1 MKTRPGAIRDI
12 DQPSAIEI
20 HIVGLNHL
28 FGSTTF
34 RALLCRSRDIMA
46 HLSGL
51 KWIRN
56 IDDS

>member
-1 MKTRPGAIRDI
+1 MKTSPGAIRDI
-12 DQPSAIEI
+12 DQPPAVEI

-28 FGSTTF
+28 FGSTPF
-34 RALLCRSRDIMA
+34 PALPPRSRDIMA

-51 KWIRN
+51 KWIGN